1 MDFYAASSWQ
11 PDAKPLKSCIIQSPA
26 FPKQNPLESPAFM
39 SEQSESLTKALKE
52 AFSEIVQLKSSAKQ
66 TEPNLKILQDRC
78 KTLSTW
84 AEQYRIANVKHEQTI
99 KGHSET
105 VKGLEKALMNVD
117 SAYTKLKAH
126 NANLLSELSSS
137 EPNST
142 EVVSLKTELSRL
154 KQENASLK
162 SAQHSE
168 ILKLQSEVLKAN
180 HNTSSFLASA
190 PVNPELMKK
199 ACNVLSS
206 ATGILSLAAKSQ
218 AEPHLIKSYLA
229 DVGVALSDLGVELK
243 EHEHEARG
251 WLKK

>member
-11 PDAKPLKSCIIQSPA
+11 PDAKPLKSCMIKSPA
-26 FPKQNPLESPAFM
+26 FPRQNPLESPAFM
-39 SEQSESLTKALKE
+39 SEQSETLTKALKE
-52 AFSEIVQLKSSAKQ
+52 AFSEIVQLKSNAKQ
-66 TEPNLKILQDRC
+66 TEPNLKVLQDRC

-99 KGHSET
+99 SGHAET

-126 NANLLSELSSS
+126 NANLLSELSSIK
-137 EPNST
+137 ST
-142 EVVSLKTELSRL
+142 
-154 KQENASLK
+154 
-162 SAQHSE
+162 QHSE
-168 ILKLQSEVLKAN
+168 ILKLQSDVLKSN

-190 PVNPELMKK
+190 PVNPDLMKK
-199 ACNVLSS
+199 ACNILSS